1 MQVLV
6 TKLFLSLITE
16 NVTHSVACSELAS
29 WEGILLWK
37 CRNLCWKTMA
47 RFLFETV
54 YCSRD
59 PLENSSWCC
68 LKVLQLCQWPVIKIG
83 ILELIT
89 DLNFARSSTDNK
101 KVITLRG
108 EYWRTVTFTAVMLR
122 KITLIGN
129 AGFTWLLE
137 RWIIFIIRSFVLS
150 DSEHI
155 QIVSTYCMADTVL
168 STSS

>member
-68 LKVLQLCQWPVIKIG
+68 LKVLQLCQWPVIKTG

-89 DLNFARSSTDNK
+89 DLNFARSSTNIK
-101 KVITLRG
+101 KVI
-108 EYWRTVTFTAVMLR
+108 V
-122 KITLIGN
+122 
-129 AGFTWLLE
+129 E
-137 RWIIFIIRSFVLS
+137 RWILKNSDFHASNAQKNHFDRKRRVYVTTREMDHIHHSFICSLR
-150 DSEHI
+150 
-155 QIVSTYCMADTVL
+155 
-168 STSS
+168 